1 MTISVLTIMTPLIN
15 PQVR

>member
-1 MTISVLTIMTPLIN
+1 MTKSVLTIMTPLIN